1 MIFYHFI
8 SQKLKLSDDYIY
20 IEKNYLIFYLITK
33 SLKSIKYTLFHIYN
47 YIYIFV
53 SPTFI
58 TLLKPNSHLIL
69 I

>member
-53 SPTFI
+53 SPIFI